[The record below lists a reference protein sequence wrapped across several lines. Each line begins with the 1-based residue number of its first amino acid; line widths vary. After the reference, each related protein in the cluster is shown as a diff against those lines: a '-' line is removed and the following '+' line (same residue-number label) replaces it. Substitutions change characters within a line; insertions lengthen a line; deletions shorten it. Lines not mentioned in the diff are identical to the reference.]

1 MSIANDE
8 RLAQTHRTS
17 PHHRTARERQRLAT
31 LVYQAMASV
40 EQVADANGTRLAAD
54 GARRVGADGARRVA
68 ADAPGSPAN
77 QGP

>member
-17 PHHRTARERQRLAT
+17 LHHRTARERQRLAT
-31 LVYQAMASV
+31 LVYQATASV
-40 EQVADANGTRLAAD
+40 EQVADANATRVA
-54 GARRVGADGARRVA
+54 ADGARRVA